1 MSSNRNVR
9 RRIGRVFKYGRPFRK
24 DYKTFVSP
32 LNYYQMST
40 HTAVATTAEGVVD
53 TLQVPTEEPQEDE
66 VLIKVEYSAV
76 IPPEVYMVDKGKL
89 IQQYPVILGST
100 ISGTVMKIGSNIKDL
115 KPTDRVCRPCA

>member
-1 MSSNRNVR
+1 
-9 RRIGRVFKYGRPFRK
+9 
-24 DYKTFVSP
+24 
-32 LNYYQMST
+32 
-40 HTAVATTAEGVVD
+40 
-53 TLQVPTEEPQEDE
+53 VPTEEPQEDE